1 MMRPMTLR
9 LISLTTL
16 VLALSVGC
24 GGGSTASEE
33 PQPAATEEPA
43 GGGEDVEQTERPLL
57 STEECEQQG
66 GTVVG
71 DIGDGATM
79 RPDYVCPS
87 GGQPLGNVPLG
98 IEGSVCCP
106 Q

>member
-1 MMRPMTLR
+1 MMLR
-9 LISLTTL
+9 VSLTTL
-16 VLALSVGC
+16 VLALSIGC
-24 GGGSTASEE
+24 GGGSSPSEE
-33 PQPAATEEPA
+33 PEPA
-43 GGGEDVEQTERPLL
+43 RAEDPSSGAEDVPQSERELL
-57 STEECEQQG
+57 SAEECEQRG

-79 RPDYVCPS
+79 QPDYVCPS
-87 GGQPLGNVPLG
+87 GAPPIANVPLG